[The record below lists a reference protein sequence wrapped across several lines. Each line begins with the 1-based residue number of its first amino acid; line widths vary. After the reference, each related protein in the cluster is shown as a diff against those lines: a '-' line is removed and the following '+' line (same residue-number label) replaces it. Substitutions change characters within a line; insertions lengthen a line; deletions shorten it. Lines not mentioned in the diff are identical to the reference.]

1 MLTESYVNNV
11 TGTKSVYFL
20 FKLSTI
26 GTCDLLVYSLGNV
39 PILFSTFC
47 FKHDPSEI
55 QQKYVNHGITMV
67 DSPIYVFKVF

>member
-1 MLTESYVNNV
+1 MLLTESYVNNV

-26 GTCDLLVYSLGNV
+26 GTCDTIFVGVQLGNV
-39 PILFSTFC
+39 PSLFSTFC

-67 DSPIYVFKVF
+67 DSPIYV